1 MEYTLDSFVVTSKLI
16 NSEKLR
22 KLVFYSMRFACHHK
36 IISQD
41 DHSFCKRFIF
51 VFVFHKMNSLHLL
64 NKILSLLDLHFTIIS
79 FKYK

>member
-1 MEYTLDSFVVTSKLI
+1 MMMVFNSKVILTMKY
-16 NSEKLR
+16 SVF
-22 KLVFYSMRFACHHK
+22 LVCTEAQMHCL

-41 DHSFCKRFIF
+41 DHRFFKRFIF
-51 VFVFHKMNSLHLL
+51 VFVYHKMNSLHLL